1 MLSLGLRDRHRVV
14 RSRDGSLT
22 LWNCRYQ
29 QCYKSTAG
37 AVAESRH
44 VYLEASG
51 VAERLRQG
59 QATRIL
65 EIGLGT
71 GLNFLLT
78 SKLALRHRTAIEY
91 VALEQSPVP
100 RELLQS
106 LGYGAVVSHTP
117 FYNAWLKSYGRQ
129 CVVRPG
135 ALWNFRFPPF
145 IAMQMHLGD
154 ALQTIT
160 EVATVNAIYLDAFS
174 PDQNSELWS
183 APFIGRLAE
192 RLEPGGRLTTYCVQR
207 KVRERLSS
215 AGLKVEKMRGPNG
228 GKREILV
235 AEQPYSR

>member
-1 MLSLGLRDRHRVV
+1 MCSATWRTVELS
-14 RSRDGSLT
+14 
-22 LWNCRYQ
+22 
-29 QCYKSTAG
+29 
-37 AVAESRH
+37 
-44 VYLEASG
+44 
-51 VAERLRQG
+51 
-59 QATRIL
+59 
-65 EIGLGT
+65 
-71 GLNFLLT
+71 
-78 SKLALRHRTAIEY
+78 
-91 VALEQSPVP
+91 
-100 RELLQS
+100 
-106 LGYGAVVSHTP
+106 VSSFHCH
-117 FYNAWLKSYGRQ
+117 AD
-129 CVVRPG
+129 
-135 ALWNFRFPPF
+135 AFR
-145 IAMQMHLGD
+145 D